1 MADDRYAV
9 LDLETRCNLALARR
23 VLHLP
28 AEVPP
33 AEVLGRLSERRRAE
47 GHGSSDFL
55 KLPFHEPVAGAVLLA
70 QPSDFSPAAPLRATE
85 WLTWTAGEGPVERFV
100 ERAFATC
107 SGRAYVGFNSR
118 AFDLPLLE
126 LWASRCRLQVPSHFR
141 APGEAPLASLAGA
154 GDARAHGGDRHCNL
168 QRELAG
174 GAPGTGSF
182 DELCK
187 FHGLPGKPPG
197 ISGSDVEALAQAGR
211 LEEIHAYNVTDVLQT
226 FLLLLHV
233 LVRAGRLTRAAAAES
248 CASAVD
254 LTRASV
260 AARLAEG
267 GAAKALLLQ
276 SLDGC
281 AAAPIAQPS

>member
-9 LDLETRCNLALARR
+9 LDLETRCNLALARE

-28 AEVPP
+28 PEAP
-33 AEVLGRLSERRRAE
+33 ADEVLGRLAERRRAE
-47 GHGSSDFL
+47 GHGNPDFL

-70 QPSDFSPAAPLRATE
+70 EPSGFGPAAPLRATE
-85 WLTWTAGEGPVERFV
+85 WLTWTAGELPLEAFV
-100 ERAFATC
+100 ERVFAAL
-107 SGRAYVGFNSR
+107 SGRVYVGFNSK

-126 LWASRCRLQVPSHFR
+126 LWASRCRLQVPMHFR
-141 APGEAPLASLAGA
+141 APGEAPPPASLA
-154 GDARAHGGDRHCNL
+154 DDPRARGSDRHCDL

-174 GAPGTGSF
+174 GAPGTGTF

-187 FHGLPGKPPG
+187 FHGLPGKPG
-197 ISGSDVEALAQAGR
+197 LSGGDVGALAAAGR

-226 FLLLLHV
+226 FLLFLHV
-233 LVRAGRLTRAAAAES
+233 LLRAGRLTRTAAAES
-248 CASAVD
+248 CASAIA
-254 LTRASV
+254 LARASV
-260 AARLAEG
+260 APRLAQG
-267 GAAKALLLQ
+267 GAARALLLA